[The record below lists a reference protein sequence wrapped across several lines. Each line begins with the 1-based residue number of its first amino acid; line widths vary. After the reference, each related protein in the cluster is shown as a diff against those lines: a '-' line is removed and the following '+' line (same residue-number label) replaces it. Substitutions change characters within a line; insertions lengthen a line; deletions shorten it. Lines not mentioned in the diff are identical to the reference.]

1 MKFIMRGK
9 MKRKMYGRFPMITIE
24 EFSNKYTAEI
34 IDLIVTIQVDEF
46 AIPITSEQQ
55 PDLHA
60 IKEFYQNGKGNFWV
74 ALHSGKVVGT
84 IALLDIGK
92 EQVAFRK
99 LFVHRDYR
107 GRKYDIG
114 SQLLAHL
121 LAWSKLMRVE
131 EIYLG
136 TTAKYL
142 AAHKFYEKH
151 HFQEIEKKILPEN
164 FPIME
169 VDTKFYTLRL

>member
-1 MKFIMRGK
+1 
-9 MKRKMYGRFPMITIE
+9 MKRKTDESSPMITIE
-24 EFSNKYTAEI
+24 KFSNQYTAGI
-34 IDLIVTIQVDEF
+34 IDLILTIQVDEF
-46 AIPITSEQQ
+46 AIPITLEEQ
-55 PDLHA
+55 PDLLS
-60 IKEFYQNGKGNFWV
+60 IDEFYQNGKGNFWV
-74 ALHSGKVVGT
+74 ALHSGNVVGT

-92 EQVAFRK
+92 AQVAFRK

-107 GRKYDIG
+107 GRKYDTA

-151 HFQEIEKKILPEN
+151 HFQEIEKRMLPED